1 MIVIE
6 LQPEPF
12 VNWSLDGT
20 LLSVGDIVLDLEEEQ
35 QDSQAIIDICEKD
48 GKLVK
53 GLGDTYVATV
63 VIPPAQYQLVETG
76 IDGEGNPIYENE
88 KLKEIFPQYET
99 AYRRKSSYDAITSG
113 LELFSHMVE
122 NGEYCVST
130 SLQLIK
136 RGEHVRILDNL
147 LRWKERKKAQKSE
160 AELWENTERNMMR
173 TLRRMRSSYRMQAQN
188 R

>member
-1 MIVIE
+1 MIIKE

-12 VNWSLDGT
+12 VDWSLAGSM
-20 LLSVGDIVLDLEEEQ
+20 LSIGDIVLDLEEEQ

-88 KLKEIFPQYET
+88 KLPIDTE
-99 AYRRKSSYDAITSG
+99 S
-113 LELFSHMVE
+113 V
-122 NGEYCVST
+122 
-130 SLQLIK
+130 QLILWQYK
-136 RGEHVRILDNL
+136 
-147 LRWKERKKAQKSE
+147 KEEVK
-160 AELWENTERNMMR
+160 
-173 TLRRMRSSYRMQAQN
+173 
-188 R
+188 

>member
-1 MIVIE
+1 VIIKE

-12 VNWSLDGT
+12 IDWSLDGT
-20 LLSVGDIVLDLEEEQ
+20 LLTIGDIVLDLEEEQ

-88 KLKEIFPQYET
+88 KLPIDTE
-99 AYRRKSSYDAITSG
+99 S
-113 LELFSHMVE
+113 V
-122 NGEYCVST
+122 
-130 SLQLIK
+130 QLILWQYK
-136 RGEHVRILDNL
+136 
-147 LRWKERKKAQKSE
+147 KEEVK
-160 AELWENTERNMMR
+160 
-173 TLRRMRSSYRMQAQN
+173 
-188 R
+188 

>member
-88 KLKEIFPQYET
+88 KLPIDTE
-99 AYRRKSSYDAITSG
+99 S
-113 LELFSHMVE
+113 V
-122 NGEYCVST
+122 
-130 SLQLIK
+130 QLILWQYK
-136 RGEHVRILDNL
+136 
-147 LRWKERKKAQKSE
+147 KEEVK
-160 AELWENTERNMMR
+160 
-173 TLRRMRSSYRMQAQN
+173 
-188 R
+188 